1 MNVSELVSRLQRVDP
16 KKQVVFTDGEQ
27 GLFVFTDACVLDEE
41 DRVEVCISCY
51 SDLDKDIP

>member
-1 MNVSELVSRLQRVDP
+1 MTVNDLIKMLTQLDRE
-16 KKQVVFTDGEQ
+16 KQVVFTDGEQ
-27 GLFVFTDACVLDEE
+27 GLFVLTDASVWEEE